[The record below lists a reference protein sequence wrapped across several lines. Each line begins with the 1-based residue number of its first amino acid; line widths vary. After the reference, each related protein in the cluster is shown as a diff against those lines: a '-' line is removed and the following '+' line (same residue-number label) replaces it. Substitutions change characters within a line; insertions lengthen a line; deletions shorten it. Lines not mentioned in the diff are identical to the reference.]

1 MKESN
6 CTGRRTLA
14 RGVAAAGARTILL
27 CAGAST
33 LPHALGQGGAY
44 SPGNLRNRED
54 LEIFLT
60 PPGQVEVEEG
70 YWRVEEGIELFH
82 FADGDGDD
90 VLFLHGGPGFPPDEV
105 LKGLHLLADRYRFHY
120 YHQRGCG
127 LSTRPFD
134 RFESGNF
141 LTNMMSLLNTLG
153 IEQQIA
159 DIDRIRRI
167 LGRDRFTLVGHSFGG
182 FIAALEAEGLPTS
195 DALLSEGY
203 NSGWMPFA
211 IYFSLGMQYDHT
223 TALSRISCPV
233 LVIHAEDDITMTS
246 EGIRSYIDNIDNT
259 VLEIIEDAGHHS
271 FNDRPEEFA
280 GIVSEFLASGHR

>member
-1 MKESN
+1 MKLQLISVQSLPLGSD
-6 CTGRRTLA
+6 CA
-14 RGVAAAGARTILL
+14 HVILTTSDGEIE
-27 CAGAST
+27 CVFRPTNGDSGIIWVCG
-33 LPHALGQGGAY
+33 ALGGFDGPSFGIFATSSEALQSKGISSLRLNY
-44 SPGNLRNRED
+44 RFPGDFDQCVL
-54 LEIFLT
+54 
-60 PPGQVEVEEG
+60 
-70 YWRVEEGIELFH
+70 
-82 FADGDGDD
+82 D
-90 VLFLHGGPGFPPDEV
+90 VLIGVHFL
-105 LKGLHLLADRYRFHY
+105 
-120 YHQRGCG
+120 
-127 LSTRPFD
+127 
-134 RFESGNF
+134 
-141 LTNMMSLLNTLG
+141 
-153 IEQQIA
+153 QQQGVDNVA
-159 DIDRIRRI
+159 
-167 LGRDRFTLVGHSFGG
+167 LVGHSFGG

-246 EGIRSYIDNIDNT
+246 EGVRSYIDNIDNT